1 VVRVPNHP
9 VALALLEQL
18 NFPLAAQANPF
29 GSISPTKANMW
40 LTILL
45 TSSLTVLEGGEC
57 RSGIESTIIGFEDES
72 AVLYRLGS
80 ITIEEIEAVIGSLK
94 NKKNTQRRSAISS
107 WNAFKH
113 YAPKTTT
120 VLTETISQA
129 LVLFDTK
136 KKDC

>member
-1 VVRVPNHP
+1 
-9 VALALLEQL
+9 
-18 NFPLAAQANPF
+18 
-29 GSISPTKANMW
+29 MW

-94 NKKNTQRRSAISS
+94 IKKTHKGEAPLAPGMLS
-107 WNAFKH
+107 KH

-136 KKDC
+136 RRTVNLPRSF